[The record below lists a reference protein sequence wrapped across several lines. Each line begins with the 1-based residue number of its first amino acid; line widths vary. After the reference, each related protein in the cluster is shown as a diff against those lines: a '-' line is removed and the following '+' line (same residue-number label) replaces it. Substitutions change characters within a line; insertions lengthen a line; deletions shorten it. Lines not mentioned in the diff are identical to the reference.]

1 MARCYTA
8 VETAREPDTRPG
20 ALDADMHDDQFLT
33 TEEVMDYLQINL
45 RTIYRLI
52 KAGRIPAVR
61 IGRQWRFHKRD
72 IDAWVAGNR
81 YDTRTGHPGGS
92 GGRIRVL
99 IVDDEQVVRD
109 VLEITL
115 SSVDYDVEVVADG
128 GSAIER
134 LRAAP
139 FDLLI
144 TDLRMPGIDGL
155 AVVREARRHSATM
168 SIVIITG
175 ASSEASAIEAIN
187 LGVNGYLTKPFGVER
202 VLAVTARALGFEP
215 SLNP

>member
-1 MARCYTA
+1 
-8 VETAREPDTRPG
+8 
-20 ALDADMHDDQFLT
+20 MHDDQFLT

-45 RTIYRLI
+45 RTVYRLI

-81 YDTRTGHPGGS
+81 SDGRAGVGS
-92 GGRIRVL
+92 GDRARVL
-99 IVDDEQVVRD
+99 VVDDEQVVRD
-109 VLEITL
+109 VLQVTL
-115 SSVDYDVEVVADG
+115 TSADYDVEAVGDG
-128 GSAIER
+128 ALAIER
-134 LRAAP
+134 LRAMP

-155 AVVREARRHSATM
+155 GVIREARRQSTNM

-175 ASSEASAIEAIN
+175 ASSEAAAIEAIN
-187 LGVNGYLTKPFGVER
+187 LGVNGYLTKPFGVDR
-202 VLAVTARALGFEP
+202 VLAVTARALGIEP
-215 SLNP
+215 SLNV